1 MELLLT
7 VLFTVLLGLL
17 PATLARRKGR
27 NFVHWWIYGS
37 ILFVIAS
44 IHALLLKPSPAVPQA
59 RGYARPPWEKPPGD
73 VPAVPAVGAAQAMG
87 AAQETKLCAGYQ
99 HQIPVTASQCPI
111 CGAR

>member
-1 MELLLT
+1 MEVLLT
-7 VLFTVLLGLL
+7 VLFTVLAGLL

-44 IHALLLKPSPAVPQA
+44 IHALLLTRSPAVPQA
-59 RGYARPPWEKPPGD
+59 RGYSRPPWEKPPGD
-73 VPAVPAVGAAQAMG
+73 VPAVPAVSAGQD
-87 AAQETKLCAGYQ
+87 TKLCAGYQ
-99 HQIPVTASQCPI
+99 HQIPVAAERCPI